1 MAHEPSSL
9 PLVPDLPVPDLLV
22 PDLLFLDAR
31 LSFDPAAVEE
41 LLELSFLGKEA
52 AEGLERSLS
61 SLRVE
66 GDWEA
71 ELFAEDLFLRDLIR
85 ETFSV
90 ELEGLRYPVNHAFL
104 FQVAASPPTSIEG
117 VHFRQQILREL
128 DEDASLMHSARALY
142 RDCARLLDLFK
153 APDHAAQLDFDAHRL
168 DIFRQAKKVIDRMA
182 DDFGG
187 ARSGLRRLAESG
199 AALKAGHAYRRLSA
213 LLDYEARQATLRVDI
228 DIGADGEIHDLRL
241 LDIDENRRNPL
252 YVSPWRRLGH
262 RLTAAVG
269 GYRLSR
275 RTILRRLLQR
285 VYEEVSPSLVP
296 LMQVLGHLEVYLAAF
311 GFRRRLEAH
320 GYAVSLA
327 EVGEDQPLELEGLIN
342 PLLLEAGGPPVP
354 ADLRLDAERPILLL
368 TGPNSGG
375 KTRLLQALGLTQLL
389 GQAGLFTPAR
399 RACLP
404 LVKGLFVSLVETE
417 TAHAAEGRLGR
428 EMKRIRSVF
437 QRVGTPAMVIL
448 DELCSGTNPSE
459 GIEIF
464 DVVLRLLDR
473 FDTAAFISTHFL
485 DYAAGLE
492 EQKPLDGLRFLQVA
506 GEEHGLGP
514 YQFVAGVARTSLAKA
529 TAQRLGVTFEEL
541 SEVIDRRRSARR

>member
-1 MAHEPSSL
+1 MTDSSSK
-9 PLVPDLPVPDLLV
+9 PLVPDLLYV
-22 PDLLFLDAR
+22 DAR
-31 LSFDPAAVEE
+31 LSFDPDAVEE

-52 AEGLERSLS
+52 AEGLEKSLA

-71 ELFAEDLFLRDLIR
+71 ELFADDLFLRDLIR
-85 ETFSV
+85 ETFTV

-117 VHFRQQILREL
+117 IRFRQEILREL
-128 DEDASLMHSARALY
+128 DENPALMSSARELY

-182 DDFGG
+182 GDFAG
-187 ARSGLRRLAESG
+187 ARSGLNRLAVSG
-199 AALKAGHAYRRLSA
+199 AALQGGKPYRRLSE
-213 LLDYEARQATLRVDI
+213 LLDYESRQATLRVDL

-241 LDIDENRRNPL
+241 LDLDENRDNPL
-252 YVSPWRRLGH
+252 YVSPWRRIGH
-262 RLTAAVG
+262 WLTATLG

-285 VYEEVSPSLVP
+285 IYEEVAPSLVP
-296 LMQVLGHLEVYLAAF
+296 LMQVLGHLELYLATF
-311 GFRRRLEAH
+311 GFRKRLEAH

-327 EVGEDQPLELEGLIN
+327 EIGDDQPLALEGLVN

-354 ADLRLDAERPILLL
+354 ANVELDADRPILLL

-399 RACLP
+399 RARLP

-473 FDTAAFISTHFL
+473 FDTAALISTHFL
-485 DYAAGLE
+485 DYAAELE
-492 EQKPLDGLRFLQVA
+492 KKRPLDGLRFLQVA
-506 GEEHGLGP
+506 SEEHGLGR
-514 YQFVAGVARTSLAKA
+514 YQFVSGVARTSLAKA
-529 TAQRLGVTFEEL
+529 TAERLGVTFEEL
-541 SEVIDRRRSARR
+541 SEVIDRRREGGHRRPAP